1 MFIERSEHTARCA
14 RTHTYSNLCTQS
26 HYAVYSSLQ
35 STALHLQRS
44 TVYSDLQRNSGLQS
58 IASQRLQ
65 TPPLPLSGG
74 VKLTM
79 HLPREVEPVVRT
91 RTPVT
96 LPASQSVFMN
106 TFRTREVGM
115 CSMNVQNGTVPH
127 PCSVPTRPEIAPPG
141 HIVTTHITK
150 DKPRH
155 QWRSSQ

>member
-115 CSMNVQNGTVPH
+115 CSMNVQNSTP
-127 PCSVPTRPEIAPPG
+127 SVFSANSAGDSPSWS
-141 HIVTTHITK
+141 HCDHTHHEGQAT
-150 DKPRH
+150 P
-155 QWRSSQ
+155 SVA